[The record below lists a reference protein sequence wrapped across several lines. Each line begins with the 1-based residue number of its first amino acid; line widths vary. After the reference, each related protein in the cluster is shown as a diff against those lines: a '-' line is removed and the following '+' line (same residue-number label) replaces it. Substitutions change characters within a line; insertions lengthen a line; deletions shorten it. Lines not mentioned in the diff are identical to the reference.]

1 MRQWTDRMRQVKIVL
16 VVGAIAIAAA
26 SLLVSHK
33 LVNDLKQEE
42 RSKMDLWAKAM
53 KFINEAEDEA
63 GLALALDFIKGNTT
77 IPVVVTNA
85 DGSVADYRN
94 ISDSVHVREY
104 AGRMRQAGDTI
115 RIDLGEEDYQ
125 LVCYD
130 ESTLLKRLTQ
140 YP

>member
-53 KFINEAEDEA
+53 
-63 GLALALDFIKGNTT
+63 
-77 IPVVVTNA
+77 
-85 DGSVADYRN
+85 
-94 ISDSVHVREY
+94 
-104 AGRMRQAGDTI
+104 
-115 RIDLGEEDYQ
+115 
-125 LVCYD
+125 
-130 ESTLLKRLTQ
+130 
-140 YP
+140 